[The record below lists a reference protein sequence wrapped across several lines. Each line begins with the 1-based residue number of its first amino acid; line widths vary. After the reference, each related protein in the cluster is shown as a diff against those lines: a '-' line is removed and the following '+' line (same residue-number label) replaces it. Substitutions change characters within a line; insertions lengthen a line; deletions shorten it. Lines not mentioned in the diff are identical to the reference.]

1 MSDYNLLIDGKM
13 IPGDMTMPVLNPA
26 TEEVLAQCPRAS
38 KDQLDKAVAA
48 AKAAFPAWAATPIE
62 QRRTLVT
69 KMAEAIEANTDE
81 LARLLTSEQG
91 KPLADATGEVM
102 GMAGF
107 FRYLG
112 SLDLP
117 MRVIENSGDRR
128 VEAYR
133 RPLGVVGAI
142 IPWNYPLLILQ
153 LQAAVGAARRQHHGG
168 EARADHAAVDAAIR
182 RDRQGYPAH
191 GRAQRHHRRQR
202 PGRRA

>member
-1 MSDYNLLIDGKM
+1 MSDFNLLIDGKM
-13 IPGDMTMPVLNPA
+13 VPGDLTMPVLNPA

-38 KDQLDKAVAA
+38 RSQLDAAVAA

-62 QRRTLVT
+62 ERRKLVI
-69 KMAEAIEANTDE
+69 KMAEAIEANTSE

-117 MRVIENSGDRR
+117 MRVIEDSGDRR

-133 RPLGVVGAI
+133 RPLGVVGAGFTTSGL
-142 IPWNYPLLILQ
+142 P
-153 LQAAVGAARRQHHGG
+153 ASS
-168 EARADHAAVDAAIR
+168 ADGNLKLRINS
-182 RDRQGYPAH
+182 G
-191 GRAQRHHRRQR
+191 
-202 PGRRA
+202 